1 MRKFAYFLLYI
12 ATRSDLLAEARIPC
26 NNNKLNVFSN
36 DEKRIAF
43 PNTKVQPHQARFAMM
58 YEEEMEALGWAQ
70 NAHLLHENGSSGTPT
85 IVPAAKFGVRK
96 QGTWGI
102 DVIYV

>member
-1 MRKFAYFLLYI
+1 
-12 ATRSDLLAEARIPC
+12 
-26 NNNKLNVFSN
+26 
-36 DEKRIAF
+36 
-43 PNTKVQPHQARFAMM
+43 MM